1 MISPGDL
8 LYDPM
13 GDRIGWVVRHTSTK
27 DLTGEEIY
35 LIEWANGGLSSY
47 FDWAVKRFKTDFLN
61 KDKYDRLCLQKS
73 VN

>member
-13 GDRIGWVVRHTSTK
+13 GDRIGWVVSQTS
-27 DLTGEEIY
+27 EEIY
-35 LIEWANGGLSSY
+35 LIEWANGNLSSY
-47 FDWAVKRFKTDFLN
+47 FDWAVERFKKDLIN
-61 KDKYDRLCLQKS
+61 KGRYDRLCLQKS